1 MDKIRNLSVPSLLA
15 LALVSLTVS
24 TIFDGGFFKGVFQG
38 AAAALLAMAIL
49 MVVLARRSRASQDS
63 VDPGDAMWLPSRDE
77 ER

>member
-24 TIFDGGFFKGVFQG
+24 TIFDGGFFKGMFQG
-38 AAAALLAMAIL
+38 AAAALLVLAVL
-49 MVVLARRSRASQDS
+49 MVVLGRRAAKAPRGVQSDQD
-63 VDPGDAMWLPSRDE
+63 MWLPSRDE

>member
-1 MDKIRNLSVPSLLA
+1 MKQIWTLSIPSFLV

-38 AAAALLAMAIL
+38 AAAALLA
-49 MVVLARRSRASQDS
+49 LAVFLVFLRRRSVKSGA
-63 VDPGDAMWLPSRDE
+63 DPADGMWLPSRDE